1 MDGSGSA
8 PLYLSSS
15 TQSSF
20 HFLTSQK
27 KKKKKKEKGIVIL
40 SFLFVIE
47 VWLLSICASAFRV
60 VVVR

>member
-27 KKKKKKEKGIVIL
+27 KKKKRRIVIL

-47 VWLLSICASAFRV
+47 AWLLSICASAFRV